1 MPPRDARM
9 RVAISFAALF
19 VKVTARIREGE
30 KRSAAMR
37 WTTAAV
43 KVDVLPVPA
52 PARTRIGPAC
62 AAASAWAL
70 VRVAAKA
77 ASAAAGSGWGLSSGG
92 VSSQL
97 PGSSSESARGSENLG
112 MAVCSIDKNKF
123 SARVVV
129 GGEDREF
136 GIEIEGAVR
145 VARAVNDHAI
155 EGLRAVA
162 GFDID
167 KCVGEAVAGRRAA
180 IAPPHLF
187 GQTGEGLG

>member
-1 MPPRDARM
+1 MPPSDARI

-77 ASAAAGSGWGLSSGG
+77 SSAAAGSGCGLRVGG
-92 VSSQL
+92 MFSQAS
-97 PGSSSESARGSENLG
+97 GSSSESARGSENLG
-112 MAVCSIDKNKF
+112 MAERSVAADEF

-136 GIEIEGAVR
+136 GFEVEGAVR
-145 VARAVNDHAI
+145 VALAVNDHA
-155 EGLRAVA
+155 
-162 GFDID
+162 F
-167 KCVGEAVAGRRAA
+167 
-180 IAPPHLF
+180 
-187 GQTGEGLG
+187 Q

>member
-70 VRVAAKA
+70 LGGGQSLERC
-77 ASAAAGSGWGLSSGG
+77 AGSG
-92 VSSQL
+92 
-97 PGSSSESARGSENLG
+97 
-112 MAVCSIDKNKF
+112 C
-123 SARVVV
+123 
-129 GGEDREF
+129 
-136 GIEIEGAVR
+136 
-145 VARAVNDHAI
+145 
-155 EGLRAVA
+155 GLRAGGMFSQA
-162 GFDID
+162 
-167 KCVGEAVAGRRAA
+167 
-180 IAPPHLF
+180 
-187 GQTGEGLG
+187 